1 MTLPFAITDDVQ
13 ESPIVYFLQNY
24 QQCVFYKMDKIKNL
38 PSNKI
43 ICIKHNASKK
53 DCLNVISATDFSEY
67 YTNIFLVP
75 KKIEILSLPPQNR
88 LVFYPIKY
96 LDFNKIIKSVYRQT
110 FKSYKN
116 LHLISG
122 SILVN
127 KANNKKIF
135 MTETEM
141 KILTIL
147 FDKRIVKK
155 DLLRQSIL
163 NFQPGVE
170 TKSLESHFSRIRKK
184 IYEIDGAIDIASKN
198 SIFIAIQ

>member
-43 ICIKHNASKK
+43 ICIKHSASKT
-53 DCLNVISATDFSEY
+53 DCLNAISATDFSEY

-75 KKIEILSLPPQNR
+75 KKIEILNLPPQSS

-96 LDFNKIIKSVYRQT
+96 SDFYKIIQSVQRQT
-110 FKSYKN
+110 STMYKN
-116 LHLISG
+116 LYLSSG

-127 KANNKKIF
+127 KDNNKKIF
-135 MTETEM
+135 LTETEM
-141 KILTIL
+141 KILTKL
-147 FDKRIVKK
+147 FDKIIVKK
-155 DLLRQSIL
+155 DWLRQSIL
-163 NFQPGVE
+163 NIHPGVE
-170 TKSLESHFSRIRKK
+170 TKSLESHLSRIRKK
-184 IYEIDGAIDIASKN
+184 IHEIGGETNIASEN
-198 SIFIAIQ
+198 SKFIKIL

>member
-1 MTLPFAITDDVQ
+1 MTLPFAITDDDH
-13 ESPIVYFLQNY
+13 ENPIVYFLQNY
-24 QQCVFYKMDKIKNL
+24 QQCVFYTMDTIKNIQ
-38 PSNKI
+38 SNKI
-43 ICIKHNASKK
+43 ICIKHNASKT
-53 DCLNVISATDFSEY
+53 DCLNAVNTTDFSEY

-75 KKIEILSLPPQNR
+75 KKIEILSLPPQYR

-96 LDFNKIIKSVYRQT
+96 SDFNKVLKSVCHQT

-116 LHLISG
+116 LHLISD

-127 KANNKKIF
+127 KTNNKKIF

-147 FDKRIVKK
+147 FDKIIVKK
-155 DLLRQSIL
+155 DLLRHSIL

-170 TKSLESHFSRIRKK
+170 TRSLESHLSRIRKK
-184 IYEIDGAIDIASKN
+184 IYEIGGGTDITSKN
-198 SIFIAIQ
+198 SIFIELL